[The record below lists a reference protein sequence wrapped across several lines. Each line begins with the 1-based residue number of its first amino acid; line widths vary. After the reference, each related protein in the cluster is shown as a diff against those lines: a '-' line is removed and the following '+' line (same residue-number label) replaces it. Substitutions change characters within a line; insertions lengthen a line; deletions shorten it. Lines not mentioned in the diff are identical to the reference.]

1 MAVHNDQLTN
11 LALSFAPSRAPPG
24 ANESASKEATQ
35 PAPRAVLPSVARQGL
50 EDERGESSSDP
61 PGASGQRD
69 MPARV
74 RPGLRARVQ
83 GDCREHGEPAGW
95 LAARSGTKRWNAKAR
110 EGRNRRGYPL
120 AARAHSF

>member
-1 MAVHNDQLTN
+1 MAVHNDQLIHR
-11 LALSFAPSRAPPG
+11 ALSLAPSRAPLG
-24 ANESASKEATQ
+24 ASESAPKEATH
-35 PAPRAVLPSVARQGL
+35 PAPRA
-50 EDERGESSSDP
+50 DP
-61 PGASGQRD
+61 PGASVQRD

-74 RPGLRARVQ
+74 RPDARDRVQ

-120 AARAHSF
+120 ASRAHAF